1 MRINKFIA
9 NAGVCSRRNADVLI
23 QEKRVT
29 VNGKLVT
36 EPGLDIRE
44 SDILCI
50 DGEKISVSA
59 KKFYIALNKPD
70 GFVTTTDDPFSRPTV
85 MELVSDI
92 DARLFPVGRLDFH
105 TEGLLLLTNDGDFAN
120 RLMHPKHE
128 VFKTYIAHIHG
139 FPTPGQL
146 AALRRGVY
154 LEDGKTAPCKVS
166 VIRQFPD
173 GVDISI
179 SIREGK
185 NRQVRRM
192 FEAIGYKVTK
202 LTRIQIGNIQLG
214 HLPKGKWR
222 HLSPNELQQIVKER

>member
-23 QEKRVT
+23 LEGRVT
-29 VNGKLVT
+29 VNGQRIM
-36 EPGLDIRE
+36 EPGMDVHE
-44 SDILCI
+44 TDTVCI
-50 DGEKISVSA
+50 DGEKIDAAA
-59 KKFYIALNKPD
+59 KKYYIALHKPD
-70 GFVTTTDDPFSRPTV
+70 GFVTTTNDPFDRPTV
-85 MELVSDI
+85 MELVTDI
-92 DARLFPVGRLDFH
+92 DARLFPVGRLDYH

-128 VFKTYIAHIHG
+128 VYKTYIAHVPG

-146 AALRRGVY
+146 AALRRGVR
-154 LEDGKTAPCKVS
+154 LEDGKTAPAKVT
-166 VIRQFPD
+166 VIRQYPD

-192 FEAIGYKVTK
+192 IEAIGHKVK
-202 LTRIQIGNIQLG
+202 RLTRIQIGNIHLG

-222 HLSPNELQQIVKER
+222 HLTPNELEQLVKER

>member
-23 QEKRVT
+23 QEGRVS
-29 VNGKLVT
+29 VNGKRIL
-36 EPGLDIRE
+36 EPGVDVLETDTV
-44 SDILCI
+44 CI
-50 DGEKISVSA
+50 DGERINMPQ
-59 KKFYIALNKPD
+59 KKYYIALNKPD
-70 GFVTTTDDPFSRPTV
+70 GFVTTTNDPFERPTV
-85 MELVSDI
+85 MELVTDI
-92 DARLFPVGRLDFH
+92 NARLFPVGRLDYH

-120 RLMHPKHE
+120 HLMHPKHE
-128 VFKTYIAHIHG
+128 IYKTYIAHVPG

-146 AALRRGVY
+146 AALRRGVR
-154 LEDGKTAPCKVS
+154 LEDGKTAPAMVT
-166 VIRQFPD
+166 VIRQYPD

-192 FEAIGYKVTK
+192 IEAIGHKVTR

-222 HLSPNELQQIVKER
+222 HLSPKELEQIAKER

>member
-1 MRINKFIA
+1 MRINKYIA
-9 NAGVCSRRNADVLI
+9 NAGVCSRRNADILI

-36 EPGLDIRE
+36 EPGLDVQE
-44 SDILCI
+44 SDVLCV
-50 DGEKISVSA
+50 DGKQIPVLA
-59 KKFYIALNKPD
+59 KKYYIALNKPD

-85 MELVSDI
+85 MELVTDI
-92 DARLFPVGRLDFH
+92 NARLFPVGRLDFH

-128 VFKTYIAHIHG
+128 VFKTYIAHIPG

-154 LEDGKTAPCKVS
+154 LEDGKTAPCKVN

-192 FEAIGYKVTK
+192 FEAVGHKVTK